1 MDKINMTQ
9 PPLSRYTQIADA
21 VARLFHPNAEVV
33 IHELATDSV
42 YYIANP
48 FSGRRPGDI
57 SLLKLKAEDLKN
69 EEDIIGPY
77 EKAGE
82 KGQLIRA
89 VTSVLRDDDGKAL
102 GLMCINLDYSGFE
115 PALDLLEALIR
126 PRQTRS
132 HPEILFR
139 NDWRDQI
146 KLEIRAFLG
155 EHNLNLDNLDAG
167 NRRSLMSCMDEKG
180 LFYAKKSIEQ
190 VAAILGVSRA
200 TSYNDLQAVRK
211 TTSTNK
217 LRINP

>member
-1 MDKINMTQ
+1 MTKH
-9 PPLSRYTQIADA
+9 PLSRFTPIADA
-21 VARLFHPNAEVV
+21 VARLFHPSAEVV
-33 IHELATDSV
+33 IHELSSDKV

-57 SLLKLKAEDLKN
+57 SLLKLKAEELEN
-69 EEDIIGPY
+69 EGDIIGPY

-89 VTSVLRDDDGKAL
+89 VTSVLRDDNGKAL

-115 PALDLLEALIR
+115 PALDLLESLIR

-146 KLEIRAFLG
+146 KLEIRTFL
-155 EHNLNLDNLDAG
+155 EAQSLSLDNLNAG
-167 NRRSLMSCMDEKG
+167 NRRSLMACLDEKG

-190 VAAILGVSRA
+190 VAAILNVSRA
-200 TSYNDLQAVRK
+200 TAYNDLQTVRK
-211 TTSTNK
+211 TASTRK
-217 LRINP
+217 KG